1 MSEQEKRSYRLDAS
15 RRLKLENDFK
25 RVYQFRARAYNSL
38 IAVCCRPTAPDRP
51 ARLGISVS
59 KKVVKKAFLRN
70 RWKRLIREAFRLQF
84 YELPQGCDFIVVPQ
98 KRETVP
104 TYAEIARALLDL
116 ARRAVR
122 KAEKIIAASAEQDA
136 SVAPAPA
143 TDAKRSE
150 PNDA

>member
-1 MSEQEKRSYRLDAS
+1 MNEQEKRSYRLDAS
-15 RRLKLENDFK
+15 RRIKLENDFK

-38 IAVCCRPTAPDRP
+38 IAVCCRPTSPDRP

-84 YELPQGCDFIVVPQ
+84 YELPQGYDYVVVPQ
-98 KRETVP
+98 RRETVP
-104 TYAEIARALLDL
+104 TYAEVARALRDL

-122 KAEKIIAASAEQDA
+122 KAEKIVEANAERDA
-136 SVAPAPA
+136 SDAPDAA
-143 TDAKRSE
+143 TDDKRSV
-150 PNDA
+150 PDVA